1 MCTFVTQFII
11 YSSIL
16 LQMLMTLNI
25 QTHINDTAGQLISIL
40 SENIIFELING
51 KKKKKST

>member
-16 LQMLMTLNI
+16 LQMLVTLNI

-40 SENIIFELING
+40 SENIIFELVNG
-51 KKKKKST
+51 KKST